1 MIHRLETPTRPEE
14 PPASVGRAD
23 QSIHMVDL
31 KQAVEAAKGE
41 VRSIKMEGTTQPITD
56 ASANFVAGK

>member
-1 MIHRLETPTRPEE
+1 
-14 PPASVGRAD
+14 
-23 QSIHMVDL
+23 MVDL

-56 ASANFVAGK
+56 ASANFVAGKKEAGSPIDSGLKNPLADCLS